1 MKSAISILLLVA
13 VVSVAATALA
23 EPVRA
28 TEDVTARRWVDN
40 ADVKAGEVSSGDRL
54 DVLFREEGWVRV
66 RLAGPGAGFGWV
78 PETAVAAIEDE
89 PGFDMGLPTG
99 LDLPGRRPG
108 LDLPGGF
115 PGGTTLP
122 GGGALPGG
130 TSLPP
135 LNLEIE

>member
-1 MKSAISILLLVA
+1 MLLLVA
-13 VVSVAATALA
+13 AISVAVPAQA

-40 ADVKAGEVSSGDRL
+40 ADVTTGDISAGDRL
-54 DVLFREEGWVRV
+54 DVLFKEDGWVRV
-66 RLAGPGAGFGWV
+66 RLAGPGAGYGWV
-78 PETAVAAIEDE
+78 PETAVKPIEDE
-89 PGFDMGLPTG
+89 PAFDLGMPGG
-99 LDLPGRRPG
+99 LDLPGRKPG

-122 GGGALPGG
+122 GTGTLPGG

-135 LNLEIE
+135 INLDIE